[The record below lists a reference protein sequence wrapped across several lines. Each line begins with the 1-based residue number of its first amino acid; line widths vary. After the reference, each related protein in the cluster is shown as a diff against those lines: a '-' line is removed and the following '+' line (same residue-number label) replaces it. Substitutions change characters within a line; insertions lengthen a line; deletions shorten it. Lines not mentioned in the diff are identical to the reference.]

1 MEHYTT
7 EACASHLQGMVR
19 IPTVSHPDCADMDFD
34 RFRELHAYLE
44 KTYPLVHSTLKKEV
58 LGRGAL
64 LYHWQ
69 GTGKSGKEPLL
80 LMAHQDVVPEGDV
93 SAWKYPPYAGE
104 IAEGKLW
111 GRGTT
116 DSKCNIMAHMEALEY
131 LIGTGFV
138 PDYDLYLA
146 YGYNEEV
153 MGGPEP
159 AAKLIADTLQAR
171 GIRIGMVIDECGGL
185 SDGKHSGLDCPVC
198 EIIVS
203 EKGYADYE
211 FIATNKGGH
220 SCMPDTTGALTLI
233 AQTILALEANWMPTR
248 AIPAVKNYLQAV
260 APHMADESA
269 KLLEDIDGN
278 WAALQDVIAG
288 NRNLS
293 ALFRS
298 TTAITMAS
306 GSAQA
311 NILPEKATLTV
322 NCRFLEGDTV
332 ESMLEYYRS
341 IVPEGVEVRLIK
353 GNNLCHTSPMDAC
366 YHLLEDVT
374 HEMYP
379 GMLCVPGY
387 LLGGTDSRYYT
398 VVSDHVYRYGSFYG
412 NDEYGPAH
420 SVNEAIPLSVL
431 TGGPTFFE
439 KLLLRY
445 GR

>member
-1 MEHYTT
+1 MQ
-7 EACASHLQGMVR
+7 S
-19 IPTVSHPDCADMDFD
+19 
-34 RFRELHAYLE
+34 
-44 KTYPLVHSTLKKEV
+44 KKEQI
-58 LGRGAL
+58 GITAL
-64 LYHWQ
+64 YCRLSRDD
-69 GTGKSGKEPLL
+69 G
-80 LMAHQDVVPEGDV
+80 MEGDSNSV
-93 SAWKYPPYAGE
+93 QNQKRLLTKYAKENQFQNTRFYVDDGYT
-104 IAEGKLW
+104 
-111 GRGTT
+111 GT
-116 DSKCNIMAHMEALEY
+116 NFRRP
-131 LIGTGFV
+131 GF
-138 PDYDLYLA
+138 
-146 YGYNEEV
+146 
-153 MGGPEP
+153 
-159 AAKLIADTLQAR
+159 Q
-171 GIRIGMVIDECGGL
+171 
-185 SDGKHSGLDCPVC
+185 
-198 EIIVS
+198 
-203 EKGYADYE
+203 
-211 FIATNKGGH
+211 
-220 SCMPDTTGALTLI
+220 
-233 AQTILALEANWMPTR
+233 
-248 AIPAVKNYLQAV
+248 
-260 APHMADESA
+260 